1 MNKVG
6 IITNLK
12 DSLYK
17 QQLIL
22 ELEKKDI
29 KAFNLDEHIFTEFAE
44 TQKQIIDA
52 SKRLK
57 EKGSDFLIVE
67 DLSVLENFDEL
78 QLNSDLIILNPID
91 TIASYL
97 IGELNRFPLWT
108 MKSTL
113 GLPLLDRFNIGYQ
126 VLDRDSKKVF
136 ANLLKS
142 ETPLELIREEIS
154 KYKPFGIDSIIL
166 NGFNFANLDPIEDID
181 IYEINSLYIQKSA
194 DILYR

>member
-44 TQKQIIDA
+44 TQKEIIDA

-57 EKGSDFLIVE
+57 DRGSDFLIVE

-91 TIASYL
+91 TIASYI

-142 ETPLELIREEIS
+142 ETPLESIREEIS

-166 NGFNFANLDPIEDID
+166 NGFDFANLDPIEDID

>member
-142 ETPLELIREEIS
+142 ETPLESIREEIS

-166 NGFNFANLDPIEDID
+166 NGFDFANLDPIEDID